1 MTGDQGEQI
10 EGAETGQAT
19 AARTAADVAIAM
31 GDLREGYERTLDEL
45 RIRSEK
51 LEAQG
56 RRWELDL
63 ALVSVLARA
72 GSLATDLGRLAE
84 AENHLVMAAK
94 ATGLARKAYPGF
106 DSDRTWEVTRN
117 RLGRLALL
125 KGDSAGAVEILA
137 DVLARRRGRR
147 FLEPNRNQS
156 LYDIAVTLSFLALAR
171 LHLGEAEAAVRLCG
185 EAVFLLKRLVY
196 IDWWRAA
203 ARLEMAWALV
213 VQNAASGGTGGHLAR
228 ARQLLEE
235 IWDYGERDEKL
246 WRVMKEAGMPVPGTE
261 GGALS

>member
-10 EGAETGQAT
+10 EGAETDQAT
-19 AARTAADVAIAM
+19 SVRMAADVAIAR

-45 RIRSEK
+45 RIRGEK
-51 LEAQG
+51 LEAQR

-63 ALVSVLARA
+63 SMVSVLARA

-84 AENHLVMAAK
+84 AEEHLGLAEK
-94 ATGLARKAYPGF
+94 ATSFARKAYPSF
-106 DSDRTWEVTRN
+106 DSDRTWEVARN
-117 RLGRLALL
+117 RLGRLTFLR
-125 KGDSAGAVEILA
+125 GDVAQAVKIFA
-137 DVLARRRGRR
+137 DVLARRRSRR

-156 LYDIAVTLSFLALAR
+156 IYDIAVTLSFLALAR

-185 EAVFLLKRLVY
+185 EAVFLLKPLVS
-196 IDWWRAA
+196 IDGWREA

-213 VQNAASGGTGGHLAR
+213 VQNAASAGTGDHLAR
-228 ARQLLEE
+228 ARQILEE
-235 IWDYGERDEKL
+235 ILDYGERDEKL